1 MDREQAWATRR
12 GALEG
17 LAFAFPPYIGLTT
30 VQIYRFD
37 IFMDISIVIFREL
50 EAIMRSRVESL
61 EFALLGLLAQGPL
74 HGYELRKRMVTIFG
88 PFKAISFSVLYPQL
102 RRMLLAGNI
111 QEESVDRGS
120 KRPRI
125 VYAITKEG
133 MARFEALTESVSS
146 DAWEDEGFEV
156 RFAFFSPTPTK
167 SRVRILEGRLRRLQE
182 KAEILRD
189 EVEKSPIGIDKYL
202 QEWRRH
208 SLDSADRE
216 IAWLQEM
223 ITTERKSK

>member
-1 MDREQAWATRR
+1 M
-12 GALEG
+12 EG
-17 LAFAFPPYIGLTT
+17 LR
-30 VQIYRFD
+30 V
-37 IFMDISIVIFREL
+37 
-50 EAIMRSRVESL
+50 RSRSESL
-61 EFALLGLLAQGPL
+61 EFALLSLLSQGPL
-74 HGYELRKRMVTIFG
+74 HGYELRKRMTAIYG
-88 PFKAISFSVLYPQL
+88 PFRALSFSVLYPQL
-102 RRMLLAGNI
+102 RRMLEADLI
-111 QEESVDRGS
+111 EESFADSGGLSRRS
-120 KRPRI
+120 RI
-125 VYAITKEG
+125 VYD
-133 MARFEALTESVSS
+133 LTQKGRNKISELMQSASPDS
-146 DAWEDEGFEV
+146 FEDEGFEI